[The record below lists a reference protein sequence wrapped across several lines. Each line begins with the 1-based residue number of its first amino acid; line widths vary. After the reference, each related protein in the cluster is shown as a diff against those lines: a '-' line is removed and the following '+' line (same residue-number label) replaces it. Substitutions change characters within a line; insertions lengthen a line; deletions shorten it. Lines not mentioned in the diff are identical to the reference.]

1 MMQNAQP
8 DREPCGPDAAP
19 FYSPVKSFWRR
30 VYFFSVV
37 AFASLLICLW
47 LADLFWGMNFQKAH
61 YPMLLVFMVLSTLLV
76 LGSLHAVFGFFA
88 RVTSERSCR
97 VRITRLADH
106 ASESLK
112 RRHVVVIPVYNE
124 DSTKV
129 CARLE
134 AIYRSIET
142 TGQLEAFD
150 FFLLSDT
157 RNADLWVLEEVS
169 WANLCRK
176 LNAFGRIYYRRRI
189 KNENRKA
196 GNIGDFVR
204 TWGGRYE
211 SMLVLDADSLMA
223 GPDIVTMTRVM
234 EAHPGLG
241 ILQTPPRLIRGNSV
255 FTRLQQFAMGV
266 YGPNFIRGLNFWQLG
281 GGSYWGHNALIRIK
295 PFSEFC
301 ELPALPGKEPFGGRI
316 LSHDFVEAALMG
328 SRGWEVW
335 LAWDIKGTY
344 EEAPPTLV
352 DHLIRDRRWCQ
363 GNLQHLWL
371 VFARKLPFT
380 TRVHLFMGIMAYVAS
395 PIWFLFLAIGT
406 WIAWDR
412 VHSGLSLL
420 PFETYAMRLLHI
432 NGSQQSLILTSTVF
446 GLLFVPK
453 ILGFVST
460 ILDREARRAFGGP
473 IRILF
478 SGLLEI
484 IVSILIAP
492 SVMVSH
498 TLMVV
503 SILLGRSVGW
513 EAQNRETDG
522 TSWSDAFRFHAV
534 ATGLGITW
542 TYLAFRIGPDFALWI
557 SPILA
562 GLVFAAP
569 VSVWTSRTRYGIALR
584 DAGLLLVPE
593 ETSPPDVMKLA
604 DSATGSLDPA
614 LDASTLSRRGFVAA
628 VVDPYVNGVHNS
640 LLEPEEISQKLEL
653 MAQRC
658 LAEGPEELEAAELS
672 ELMYSNA
679 AMLLMHRRVWLQ
691 VAEGMH
697 PVWQRAID
705 SYRQTLDFAAAER
718 IASG

>member
-88 RVTSERSCR
+88 RATPERSCR

-281 GGSYWGHNALIRIK
+281 GGSYWGHNFVDLVFPVEVGSLGYNTYVIDEGSVDGFDPPVKTVEQPGPRQVSFAPGLPVLENEFLSVGFDSLTGGVNKLIDKRSGRNLADPANPLGVLEYALERPWGMSAWVIAPVQEREYPLAVQSLRNAAEGPFLAVVEAKLKVKGSDVTVTYRLKAGQPWLEIEVKARWVEIGTKEKGCPSLLMRFPMALSDAKGLYEIPFGAIERDLNNGEEVPALRWVDVSGKALAGKAPASAGCTVANDSKYGYSLEGSTLRTTLIRSSYEPDPIPEVGDHIVRFAVMPHAARPAK
-295 PFSEFC
+295 ADLVRMGAAFNHPLQVVATDVHKG
-301 ELPALPGKEPFGGRI
+301 ELNPAGEALTVGPDSVVLSSLKKAEGEEAFVIRLQETAGKAATAKV
-316 LSHDFVEAALMG
+316 SVSAALLG
-328 SRGWEVW
+328 EVR
-335 LAWDIKGTY
+335 DVV
-344 EEAPPTLV
+344 EV
-352 DHLIRDRRWCQ
+352 D
-363 GNLQHLWL
+363 
-371 VFARKLPFT
+371 
-380 TRVHLFMGIMAYVAS
+380 
-395 PIWFLFLAIGT
+395 
-406 WIAWDR
+406 
-412 VHSGLSLL
+412 
-420 PFETYAMRLLHI
+420 
-432 NGSQQSLILTSTVF
+432 
-446 GLLFVPK
+446 
-453 ILGFVST
+453 
-460 ILDREARRAFGGP
+460 
-473 IRILF
+473 
-478 SGLLEI
+478 LLER
-484 IVSILIAP
+484 P
-492 SVMVSH
+492 
-498 TLMVV
+498 
-503 SILLGRSVGW
+503 
-513 EAQNRETDG
+513 
-522 TSWSDAFRFHAV
+522 
-534 ATGLGITW
+534 
-542 TYLAFRIGPDFALWI
+542 
-557 SPILA
+557 
-562 GLVFAAP
+562 AAK
-569 VSVWTSRTRYGIALR
+569 SSASRTPDGFSVKVPAYGIAS
-584 DAGLLLVPE
+584 V
-593 ETSPPDVMKLA
+593 K
-604 DSATGSLDPA
+604 
-614 LDASTLSRRGFVAA
+614 
-628 VVDPYVNGVHNS
+628 VVLG
-640 LLEPEEISQKLEL
+640 K
-653 MAQRC
+653 
-658 LAEGPEELEAAELS
+658 
-672 ELMYSNA
+672 
-679 AMLLMHRRVWLQ
+679 
-691 VAEGMH
+691 
-697 PVWQRAID
+697 
-705 SYRQTLDFAAAER
+705 
-718 IASG
+718 